1 MTYEIYK
8 KEMAELMKNHSGKED
23 STKIIEAARDELDH
37 HFEAG
42 EPIPWIVTIPVPVE
56 KSFANKGVGAK
67 YHQWRLNVQ
76 SKRQE
81 CPSTDF
87 IAKNVI
93 RSWRPAQ

>member
-42 EPIPWIVTIPVPVE
+42 EPNYSLEIVTIPVPVE
-56 KSFANKGVGAK
+56 KSEQGGSRCQVSS
-67 YHQWRLNVQ
+67 V
-76 SKRQE
+76 E
-81 CPSTDF
+81 TE
-87 IAKNVI
+87 
-93 RSWRPAQ
+93 